1 VGECHGLQGRFP
13 AGTDDW
19 AEAGKNRGYNTMSTR
34 KKGWHIADK
43 SVREYRIDLNGK
55 LFARIRQ

>member
-1 VGECHGLQGRFP
+1 MHWASRQVPGGHRRLGRSREK
-13 AGTDDW
+13 G
-19 AEAGKNRGYNTMSTR
+19 GYNTVSTR